1 MSYFGLVLQ
10 FTWNCLKS
18 KFPSIMLCT
27 APPSLSSVTR
37 SSASFTS
44 AARWRTWERRGEEGT
59 LVGKG
64 ERKRLVGIGERRRW
78 NSNEQTGPVEHD
90 HYTSWYLSV
99 PERKFFLCFWTVVE
113 LQPVISIL
121 YLPSLS
127 TGCSWDPPHA
137 GTRRT
142 ISVE

>member
-1 MSYFGLVLQ
+1 
-10 FTWNCLKS
+10 
-18 KFPSIMLCT
+18 MLCT
-27 APPSLSSVTR
+27 APPSWSSVTR

-44 AARWRTWERRGEEGT
+44 AARCRTWERRGEDGT
-59 LVGKG
+59 LVGK
-64 ERKRLVGIGERRRW
+64 GERRRW

-142 ISVE
+142 IPVE